1 MTGDAA
7 LEALLRSVPWSGL
20 LHAYGR
26 ATDTPD
32 HLRALA
38 RPEAEGRKA
47 ALQHLGSAI
56 LHQGTPWTATPPV
69 AQTVAHLLAQPA
81 LDVGSE
87 RPVRLPLL
95 GFLTGVAEV
104 VPASGLAR
112 EELLEMAGA
121 CDLAPWLATGDDEA
135 LYEDE
140 TASNALYARSILGC
154 IELAPLLWRVMC
166 AGLSDADARIRV
178 QAVHGATV
186 LVSAGAVAAA
196 AVDELAERLAGWVDP
211 QAGLACDERSAH
223 VCSLA
228 TLGRVPPA
236 LLADTDPAVRLCAA
250 LAPQFAGTQVA
261 TEVLLACLDDPAAID
276 TWFGERP
283 PHFRQL
289 PRFRIVQALLERVSS
304 FERLAPAAERIA
316 RLTTKYAVDAE
327 WGPLL
332 AAAFPPDRAPTAP
345 LTPAQRRYLRAL
357 VDNAALWDPRF
368 GNAIRWFQRAGL
380 PCEREACA
388 RLLG

>member
-69 AQTVAHLLAQPA
+69 AQTVPHLLAQPA

-135 LYEDE
+135 L
-140 TASNALYARSILGC
+140 
-154 IELAPLLWRVMC
+154 
-166 AGLSDADARIRV
+166 
-178 QAVHGATV
+178 
-186 LVSAGAVAAA
+186 
-196 AVDELAERLAGWVDP
+196 
-211 QAGLACDERSAH
+211 
-223 VCSLA
+223 
-228 TLGRVPPA
+228 
-236 LLADTDPAVRLCAA
+236 
-250 LAPQFAGTQVA
+250 
-261 TEVLLACLDDPAAID
+261 
-276 TWFGERP
+276 
-283 PHFRQL
+283 
-289 PRFRIVQALLERVSS
+289 
-304 FERLAPAAERIA
+304 
-316 RLTTKYAVDAE
+316 
-327 WGPLL
+327 